1 MNQLQHLKELS
12 HIFDSTHNGVSIID
26 ETGTV
31 IVYNRAAGMM
41 LDKDPDEMLG
51 RFIGDVFPTAWEDLE
66 KILKNGIPQLG
77 KKITL
82 GNSTIVANRT
92 PIFED
97 QQVVGAISVFQDIS
111 EYENIAHQLESYKKL
126 NKQLNAIINSSF
138 DGLWICDHEGKV
150 IRVNKASERINDIKA
165 EQVVGKRMET
175 LIREGIIDRSVTLEV
190 LNNRTGVTIIQNLKN
205 GKQILVTGNPVF
217 DDHGEISLVVVNE
230 RDITN
235 LNKLRN
241 ELEESKAL
249 ASRYRSELSLMD
261 KQASRLSEAV
271 IRSEIMHKVLN
282 RSMKVAQ
289 VDSTVLIQGETGV
302 GKGFFARL
310 IHRASPRNEGPFIR
324 VDCGAIPETLIE
336 SELFGYEKGA
346 FTGARTEG
354 KPGLFELA
362 EGGTLFLDEIGDLPL
377 TVQVKLLRFLE
388 ENSIMRVGGT
398 SIRKVNARVI
408 AATHRNLEKMVKKGE
423 FRKDLFFRLNVVP
436 IHIPPLRERI
446 EDIPPL
452 INFFLN
458 DLNHKHSTEKTI
470 LPRAIDCLC
479 QYPFSGNIRELSNL
493 VERVVVLTQDQ
504 DIHMEDLPSHVR
516 HPDTNA
522 DVWPGSDDS
531 NLPNAVARTE
541 KEMIIRALRDC
552 GTQRKAA
559 RILGIDQS
567 TLARKAKRYGIR
579 NDAVMHQDAE
589 LH

>member
-1 MNQLQHLKELS
+1 
-12 HIFDSTHNGVSIID
+12 
-26 ETGTV
+26 
-31 IVYNRAAGMM
+31 
-41 LDKDPDEMLG
+41 
-51 RFIGDVFPTAWEDLE
+51 
-66 KILKNGIPQLG
+66 
-77 KKITL
+77 
-82 GNSTIVANRT
+82 
-92 PIFED
+92 
-97 QQVVGAISVFQDIS
+97 
-111 EYENIAHQLESYKKL
+111 
-126 NKQLNAIINSSF
+126 
-138 DGLWICDHEGKV
+138 
-150 IRVNKASERINDIKA
+150 
-165 EQVVGKRMET
+165 
-175 LIREGIIDRSVTLEV
+175 
-190 LNNRTGVTIIQNLKN
+190 
-205 GKQILVTGNPVF
+205 
-217 DDHGEISLVVVNE
+217 
-230 RDITN
+230 
-235 LNKLRN
+235 
-241 ELEESKAL
+241 
-249 ASRYRSELSLMD
+249 
-261 KQASRLSEAV
+261 
-271 IRSEIMHKVLN
+271 
-282 RSMKVAQ
+282 MKVAQ

-388 ENSIMRVGGT
+388 ENRIMRVGGT
-398 SIRKVNARVI
+398 FIREIDARVI
-408 AATHRNLEKMVKKGE
+408 AATHRNLEEMVKKGE

-458 DLNHKHSTEKTI
+458 DLNHKHSTEKII

-479 QYPFSGNIRELSNL
+479 QYSFSGNIRELSNL
-493 VERVVVLTQDQ
+493 VERVVVLTQAQ

-522 DVWPGSDDS
+522 AVWPGNDDS
-531 NLPNAVARTE
+531 NLSNAVARTE
-541 KEMIIRALRDC
+541 KEIIFRALRTC

-579 NDAVMHQDAE
+579 SDAIVHQDA
-589 LH
+589 

>member
-1 MNQLQHLKELS
+1 MKQLKHLKELS

-26 ETGTV
+26 KKGTI

-41 LDKDPDEMLG
+41 LDKNPDEMLG
-51 RFIGDVFPTAWEDLE
+51 RFIGDVFPNAWEDLE
-66 KILKNGIPQLG
+66 KILKNGIAQIG
-77 KKITL
+77 KRIDL

-111 EYENIAHQLESYKKL
+111 EYENIAHQLESYKKV
-126 NKQLNAIINSSF
+126 NNQLNAIINSSF

-150 IRVNKASERINDIKA
+150 VRINKASEIINDIKA
-165 EQVVGKRMET
+165 EQIVGKRMET
-175 LIREGIIDRSVTLEV
+175 LIREGVFDRSVTLEV
-190 LNNRTGVTIIQNLKN
+190 LNNRAGVTIIQNLKN

-217 DDHGEISLVVVNE
+217 DDQGEIYLVVVNE
-230 RDITN
+230 RDITS

-241 ELEESKAL
+241 ELEESRAL
-249 ASRYRSELSLMD
+249 SSRYRTELSLLRNQ
-261 KQASRLSEAV
+261 KSLLSEAV
-271 IRSEIMHKVLN
+271 IRSETMHKVLN
-282 RSMKVAQ
+282 RCMKVAQ
-289 VDSTVLIQGETGV
+289 VYSTVLLQGETGV
-302 GKGFFARL
+302 GKGFFAKL
-310 IHRASPRNEGPFIR
+310 IHRASPRSARPFIR

-377 TVQVKLLRFLE
+377 TLQVKLLRFLE
-388 ENSIMRVGGT
+388 QNSIMRVGGI
-398 SIRKVNARVI
+398 SIRKVDARVI
-408 AATHRNLEKMVKKGE
+408 AATHRNLEEMVKNGG
-423 FRKDLFFRLNVVP
+423 FRKDLLFRLNVVP
-436 IHIPPLRERI
+436 IHIPPLRERA

-452 INFFLN
+452 IDFFLKKFN
-458 DLNHKHSTEKTI
+458 QRDSTKKKI
-470 LPRAIDCLC
+470 LPSAIDCLC

-504 DIHMEDLPSHVR
+504 NIHMEDLPSHVR
-516 HPDTNA
+516 HPDPNA

-541 KEMIIRALRDC
+541 KEMIIRALRTC

-579 NDAVMHQDAE
+579 NDAIVHQDA
-589 LH
+589 

>member
-1 MNQLQHLKELS
+1 MKQLKHLKELS

-26 ETGTV
+26 KKGTI

-41 LDKDPDEMLG
+41 LDKNPDEMLG
-51 RFIGDVFPTAWEDLE
+51 RFIGDVFPNAWEDLE
-66 KILKNGIPQLG
+66 KILKNGIAQIG
-77 KKITL
+77 KRIDL

-111 EYENIAHQLESYKKL
+111 EYENIAHQLESYKKV
-126 NKQLNAIINSSF
+126 NNQLNAIINSSF

-150 IRVNKASERINDIKA
+150 VRINKASEKINDIKA
-165 EQVVGKRMET
+165 EQIVGKRMET
-175 LIREGIIDRSVTLEV
+175 LIRKGMIDRSVTLEV

-217 DDHGEISLVVVNE
+217 DDQGEIYLVVVNE
-230 RDITN
+230 RDITS

-241 ELEESKAL
+241 ELEESRAL
-249 ASRYRSELSLMD
+249 ASRYRTELSLLRNQ
-261 KQASRLSEAV
+261 KSLLSEAV
-271 IRSEIMHKVLN
+271 IRSETMHKVLN
-282 RSMKVAQ
+282 RCMKVAQ
-289 VDSTVLIQGETGV
+289 VDSTVLLQGETGV
-302 GKGFFARL
+302 GKGFFAKL
-310 IHRASPRNEGPFIR
+310 IHRASPRSARPFIR

-377 TVQVKLLRFLE
+377 TLQVKLLRFLDQ
-388 ENSIMRVGGT
+388 NSIMRVGGI
-398 SIRKVNARVI
+398 SIRKVDARVI
-408 AATHRNLEKMVKKGE
+408 AATHRNLEEMVKNGG
-423 FRKDLFFRLNVVP
+423 FRKDLLFRLNVVP
-436 IHIPPLRERI
+436 IHIPPLRERA

-452 INFFLN
+452 IDFFQKKFN
-458 DLNHKHSTEKTI
+458 QRDSTEKKI
-470 LPRAIDCLC
+470 LPSAIDCLC

-504 DIHMEDLPSHVR
+504 NIHMEDLPSHVR
-516 HPDTNA
+516 HPDPNA
-522 DVWPGSDDS
+522 DVWPGSDYS

-541 KEMIIRALRDC
+541 KEMIIRALRTC

-579 NDAVMHQDAE
+579 NDAIVHQDA
-589 LH
+589 

>member
-1 MNQLQHLKELS
+1 MNPLRHLKELGY
-12 HIFDSTHNGVSIID
+12 IFDATHNGVSIID
-26 ETGTV
+26 ETGTI
-31 IVYNRAAGMM
+31 IVYNKAAGMM
-41 LDKDPDEMLG
+41 LDKNPDEMLG
-51 RFIGDVFPTAWEDLE
+51 QFIGDVFPIAWEDLE
-66 KILKNGIPQLG
+66 KVLKSGTAQIG

-92 PIFED
+92 PIFEG
-97 QQVVGAISVFQDIS
+97 QQIVGAISVFQDIS
-111 EYENIAHQLESYKKL
+111 EYENIAHQLESYKKF
-126 NKQLNAIINSSF
+126 NAQLNAIINSSF

-150 IRVNKASERINDIKA
+150 VRINKASETINGIKA
-165 EQVVGKRMET
+165 DRIVGKRMKT
-175 LIREGIIDRSVTLEV
+175 LIREGIIDRSVTIEV
-190 LNNRTGVTIIQNLKN
+190 LKNRTGVTIIQNLKN

-217 DDHGEISLVVVNE
+217 DDYGEISLVVVNE

-249 ASRYRSELSLMD
+249 TSRYRSELSLMN
-261 KQASRLSEAV
+261 KQNSLLSDAIV
-271 IRSEIMHKVLN
+271 RSEVMQKVLN
-282 RSMKVAQ
+282 RAMKVAQ

-302 GKGFFARL
+302 GKGYFARL

-346 FTGARTEG
+346 FTGARTGG

-388 ENSIMRVGGT
+388 ENRIMRVGGT

-408 AATHRNLEKMVKKGE
+408 AAANQNLEEMVKKGE

-436 IHIPPLRERI
+436 IHIPPLRKRV

-458 DLNHKHSTEKTI
+458 DLNHKHSTERTI

-493 VERVVVLTQDQ
+493 VERVVVLTHDQ
-504 DIHMEDLPSHVR
+504 DIRMEDLPSHVR

-522 DVWPGSDDS
+522 AVWPGNNDS
-531 NLPNAVARTE
+531 NLSSAVAKTE
-541 KEMIIRALRDC
+541 KEMIIRALRAC

-559 RILGIDQS
+559 RTLGIDQS
-567 TLARKAKRYGIR
+567 TLARKAKRYGIG
-579 NDAVMHQDAE
+579 NDAIIHQDA
-589 LH
+589 

>member
-1 MNQLQHLKELS
+1 MNQLQHLKELP

-26 ETGTV
+26 ETGIV

-51 RFIGDVFPTAWEDLE
+51 RFIGDVFPNAWDDM
-66 KILKNGIPQLG
+66 KTILKTGASQIG

-82 GNSTIVANRT
+82 GNSTVVANRT
-92 PIFED
+92 PIFEN
-97 QQVVGAISVFQDIS
+97 QHVVGVISVFQDIS
-111 EYENIAHQLESYKKL
+111 EYENIAHQLESYKKF
-126 NKQLNAIINSSF
+126 NTQLNAIINSSF

-150 IRVNKASERINDIKA
+150 VRINKASETINGIKSDQIA
-165 EQVVGKRMET
+165 GKRMET

-190 LNNRTGVTIIQNLKN
+190 LKNRTGVTIIQNLKN

-241 ELEESKAL
+241 DLEETKAL

-261 KQASRLSEAV
+261 KQASLLSEAV
-271 IRSEIMHKVLN
+271 IRSEIMHKVIS

-310 IHRASPRNEGPFIR
+310 IHRASPRNAGPFIR

-346 FTGARTEG
+346 FTGARAEG

-362 EGGTLFLDEIGDLPL
+362 EGGTLFLDEIGDLPIN
-377 TVQVKLLRFLE
+377 VQVKLLRFLE
-388 ENSIMRVGGT
+388 ENSIIRVGGI
-398 SIRKVNARVI
+398 SIREVDARVI
-408 AATHRNLEKMVKKGE
+408 AATHRNLEEMVKKGE

-504 DIHMEDLPSHVR
+504 NIHMEDLPSHIR
-516 HPDTNA
+516 HPDPGT

-531 NLPNAVARTE
+531 NLPNAVARME
-541 KEMIIRALRDC
+541 KEMIIRALRTC

-579 NDAVMHQDAE
+579 LDAIMHQDV
-589 LH
+589 

>member
-1 MNQLQHLKELS
+1 MKLLS
-12 HIFDSTHNGVSIID
+12 HLQELRYIFDSAHNGVSIID
-26 ETGTV
+26 RTGTV
-31 IVYNRAAGMM
+31 IVYNKAAGMM
-41 LDKDPDEMLG
+41 LDKDPDQMLG
-51 RFIGDVFPTAWEDLE
+51 RFIGDEFPNAWEDLQE
-66 KILKNGIPQLG
+66 ILKTGLAQIG

-92 PIFED
+92 PILED
-97 QQVVGAISVFQDIS
+97 QRLVGVISIFQDIS
-111 EYENIAHQLESYKKL
+111 EFENIAHELESYRKF
-126 NKQLNAIINSSF
+126 NTQLNAIINSSF

-150 IRVNKASERINDIKA
+150 VRINKASEIINNIKA

-175 LIREGIIDRSVTLEV
+175 LIREGMIDRSVTLEV
-190 LNNRTGVTIIQNLKN
+190 LKNRTGVTIIQNLKN

-217 DDHGEISLVVVNE
+217 DDQGAISLVVVNE
-230 RDITN
+230 RDITS
-235 LNKLRN
+235 LNRLRN
-241 ELEESKAL
+241 ELAESKAL
-249 ASRYRSELSLMD
+249 ASRYRSELSLLNER
-261 KQASRLSEAV
+261 ASFLSEAV
-271 IRSEIMHKVLN
+271 IRSETMHKVLN

-289 VDSTVLIQGETGV
+289 VDTTVLIQGETGV
-302 GKGFFARL
+302 GKGFFAKL
-310 IHRASPRNEGPFIR
+310 IHRASPRNQGPFIR

-388 ENSIMRVGGT
+388 ESSIMRVGGT
-398 SIRKVNARVI
+398 SIREVDARVI
-408 AATHRNLEKMVKKGE
+408 AATHRDLEEMVKGGE

-436 IHIPPLRERI
+436 IDIPPLRERV

-458 DLNHKHSTEKTI
+458 NLNSKHSTEKTI
-470 LPRAIDCLC
+470 LPRTIDCLC

-493 VERVVVLTQDQ
+493 VERVVVLSQGK
-504 DIHMEDLPSHVR
+504 DIHVEDLPSHVR
-516 HPDTNA
+516 HPDTNPDILPA
-522 DVWPGSDDS
+522 NHDS
-531 NLPNAVARTE
+531 KLSSAVARTE
-541 KEMIIRALRDC
+541 REMIIQALKTH

-567 TLARKAKRYGIR
+567 TLARKAKRYGVS
-579 NDAVMHQDAE
+579 NDAIMHK
-589 LH
+589 

>member
-1 MNQLQHLKELS
+1 MTQFQYLKELRDV
-12 HIFDSTHNGVSIID
+12 FDSTHNGVSIID
-26 ETGTV
+26 KTGTV
-31 IVYNRAAGMM
+31 VVYNKAAGMM
-41 LDKDPDEMLG
+41 LDKNPDEMLG
-51 RFIGDVFPTAWEDLE
+51 RFIGDVFPNAWEGLE
-66 KILKNGIPQLG
+66 KILKNGMPQIG

-82 GNSTIVANRT
+82 GNATIVANRT
-92 PIFED
+92 PILED

-111 EYENIAHQLESYKKL
+111 EYENIAHELESYKKI

-138 DGLWICDHEGKV
+138 DGLWICDHKGKV
-150 IRVNKASERINDIKA
+150 VQINKASERINNVKA
-165 EQVVGKRMET
+165 GQVIGKSMEM
-175 LIREGIIDRSVTLEV
+175 LINEGIIDRSVTLEV
-190 LNNRTGVTIIQNLKN
+190 LKNRTGVTIIQNLKN

-217 DDHGEISLVVVNE
+217 DDQGEIYLVVVNE
-230 RDITN
+230 RDLTN

-249 ASRYRSELSLMD
+249 ASRYRTELSLLRNQ
-261 KQASRLSEAV
+261 KSFLPETV
-271 IRSEIMHKVLN
+271 FRSEVMQKVLN

-302 GKGFFARL
+302 GKGFLARL
-310 IHRASPRNEGPFIR
+310 IHRASPRNAGPFIR

-354 KPGLFELA
+354 KLGLLELA

-377 TVQVKLLRFLE
+377 NVQVKLLRFLE

-398 SIRKVNARVI
+398 SIREVETRVI
-408 AATHRNLEKMVKKGE
+408 AATHRNLEEMVKKGE

-436 IHIPPLRERI
+436 IHIPPLRKRA

-458 DLNHKHSTEKTI
+458 KLNHKHSTEKTI
-470 LPRAIDCLC
+470 LPRVIDCLC

-493 VERVVVLTQDQ
+493 VERVVVLSQDQ
-504 DIHMEDLPSHVR
+504 NIHLEDLPSHVR
-516 HPDTNA
+516 HPDPNV
-522 DVWPGSDDS
+522 DVWLKSEDS
-531 NLPNAVARTE
+531 NLSNAVARTE
-541 KEMIIRALRDC
+541 KELIIRALKTY

-559 RILGIDQS
+559 RLLGIDQS

-579 NDAVMHQDAE
+579 NDAIVHQDV
-589 LH
+589 

>member
-1 MNQLQHLKELS
+1 MNQLQHLKELP

-26 ETGTV
+26 ENGIVV
-31 IVYNRAAGMM
+31 IYNRAAGMM

-51 RFIGDVFPTAWEDLE
+51 RFIGDVFPNAWEDLE
-66 KILKNGIPQLG
+66 KILKSGIAQIG
-77 KKITL
+77 KKIDL

-97 QQVVGAISVFQDIS
+97 NRVVGAISVFQDIS
-111 EYENIAHQLESYKKL
+111 EYENIAHQLESYKKF
-126 NKQLNAIINSSF
+126 NTQLNAIINSSF

-150 IRVNKASERINDIKA
+150 VRINKASETINGITADQI
-165 EQVVGKRMET
+165 VGKRMET
-175 LIREGIIDRSVTLEV
+175 LIREGMIDRSVTLEV
-190 LNNRTGVTIIQNLKN
+190 LKNRTGVTIIQNLKN

-241 ELEESKAL
+241 ELEASKAL
-249 ASRYRSELSLMD
+249 ASRYRAELSLMN
-261 KQASRLSEAV
+261 KQASLLSDAIV
-271 IRSEIMHKVLN
+271 RSEVMQKVLN
-282 RSMKVAQ
+282 RAAKVAQ

-310 IHRASPRNEGPFIR
+310 IHRASPRNDGPFIR

-398 SIRKVNARVI
+398 SIREINARVI
-408 AATHRNLEKMVKKGE
+408 AATHRNLEDMVKKGE

-516 HPDTNA
+516 HPDPNA
-522 DVWPGSDDS
+522 DVWLGSNDS

-541 KEMIIRALRDC
+541 KKMIIRALRTC

-579 NDAVMHQDAE
+579 NDVIMHQDA
-589 LH
+589 

>member
-1 MNQLQHLKELS
+1 MNQLQHLKELP

-26 ETGTV
+26 ETGTIV
-31 IVYNRAAGMM
+31 VYNRAAGMM
-41 LDKDPDEMLG
+41 LDKNPNEMLG
-51 RFIGDVFPTAWEDLE
+51 RFIGDVFPNAWEDLE
-66 KILKNGIPQLG
+66 KILKNGISQIG

-97 QQVVGAISVFQDIS
+97 NRVVGAISVFQDIS
-111 EYENIAHQLESYKKL
+111 EYENIAHQLESYKKF
-126 NKQLNAIINSSF
+126 NTQLNAIINSSF

-150 IRVNKASERINDIKA
+150 VRINKASETINGIKA
-165 EQVVGKRMET
+165 DQIVGKRMET
-175 LIREGIIDRSVTLEV
+175 LIREGMIDRSVTLEV
-190 LNNRTGVTIIQNLKN
+190 LKNRTGVTIIQNLKN

-241 ELEESKAL
+241 DLEESKAL

-261 KQASRLSEAV
+261 KQASLLSEAV

-302 GKGFFARL
+302 GKGFLARL

-388 ENSIMRVGGT
+388 ENNIMRVGGT
-398 SIRKVNARVI
+398 SIRKVDARVI
-408 AATHRNLEKMVKKGE
+408 AATHRNLKAMVEKGE

-436 IHIPPLRERI
+436 IHIPPLRERR

-516 HPDTNA
+516 HPDPST
-522 DVWPGSDDS
+522 DVWPGGDDS
-531 NLPNAVARTE
+531 NLPNAVAKTE
-541 KEMIIRALRDC
+541 KEMIIRALRTC

-567 TLARKAKRYGIR
+567 TLARKAKRYGVR
-579 NDAVMHQDAE
+579 NDAIVHQDA
-589 LH
+589 

>member
-1 MNQLQHLKELS
+1 MNQLQHLRELP

-31 IVYNRAAGMM
+31 VVYNRAAGIM
-41 LDKDPDEMLG
+41 LDKDPDEMSG
-51 RFIGDVFPTAWEDLE
+51 KFMGDVFPDAWDDM
-66 KILKNGIPQLG
+66 KTILKTGASQIG

-82 GNSTIVANRT
+82 GHSTIVANRT
-92 PIFED
+92 PILED
-97 QQVVGAISVFQDIS
+97 QHVVGVISVFQDIS
-111 EYENIAHQLESYKKL
+111 EYENIAHQLESYKKF
-126 NKQLNAIINSSF
+126 NTQLNAIINSSF
-138 DGLWICDHEGKV
+138 DGLWISDHEGKV
-150 IRVNKASERINDIKA
+150 VRINKASETINGIKA
-165 EQVVGKRMET
+165 DQIVGKRMET
-175 LIREGIIDRSVTLEV
+175 LIREGMIDRSVTLEV
-190 LNNRTGVTIIQNLKN
+190 LKNRTGVTIIQNLKN

-241 ELEESKAL
+241 DLEESRAL

-261 KQASRLSEAV
+261 KQATLLSEAV
-271 IRSEIMHKVLN
+271 IRSEIMLKVLN

-289 VDSTVLIQGETGV
+289 VDSTVLIQGETGA
-302 GKGFFARL
+302 GKGFLARL
-310 IHRASPRNEGPFIR
+310 IHRASPRNQSPFIR

-377 TVQVKLLRFLE
+377 NVQTKLLRFLE

-398 SIRKVNARVI
+398 SIREINARVI
-408 AATHRNLEKMVKKGE
+408 AATHRNLEEMVKKEE
-423 FRKDLFFRLNVVP
+423 FRKDLLFRLNVVP
-436 IHIPPLRERI
+436 IHIPPLRERV

-452 INFFLN
+452 IDFFLKKFN
-458 DLNHKHSTEKTI
+458 QRDSTGKKI

-493 VERVVVLTQDQ
+493 VERIVVLTQDQ
-504 DIHMEDLPSHVR
+504 NIHMEDLPSHVR
-516 HPDTNA
+516 HPDPSA
-522 DVWPGSDDS
+522 DIWSENDDA

-541 KEMIIRALRDC
+541 KKMIIRALRTC

-579 NDAVMHQDAE
+579 NDAIMHQDA
-589 LH
+589 

>member
-346 FTGARTEG
+346 FTGARTSG
-354 KPGLFELA
+354 KLGHFEMA
-362 EGGTLFLDEIGDLPL
+362 EGGTLFLDEVGELPL
-377 TVQVKLLRFLE
+377 SIQVKLLRFIE
-388 ENSIMRVGGT
+388 DNEVVPIGGT
-398 SIRKVNARVI
+398 IPKTIDTRII
-408 AATHRNLEKMVKKGE
+408 AATNNDLKNMVEKKR
-423 FRKDLFFRLNVVP
+423 FRSDLFYRLNVVP
-436 IHIPPLRERI
+436 IEIPPLRERL
-446 EDIPPL
+446 EDIL
-452 INFFLN
+452 SLVHFFLQRFN
-458 DLNHKHSTEKTI
+458 QKCSKKKTI
-470 LPRAIDCLC
+470 HPRVLDRICE
-479 QYPFSGNIRELSNL
+479 YSWPGNIRELANL
-493 VERVVVLTQDQ
+493 VEHLIVLSPNEC
-504 DIHMEDLPSHVR
+504 ISVEDLPSHLQKVDLR
-516 HPDTNA
+516 GPHNVTKQGWNLREEVEKTQKGIIIKA
-522 DVWPGSDDS
+522 LKTFGS
-531 NLPNAVARTE
+531 
-541 KEMIIRALRDC
+541 K
-552 GTQRKAA
+552 RKAA
-559 RILGIDQS
+559 GPLGIHHS
-567 TLARKAKRYGIR
+567 TLVRKVKQYGIDSGASQR
-579 NDAVMHQDAE
+579 FGA
-589 LH
+589 

>member
-12 HIFDSTHNGVSIID
+12 HIFNSTHNGVSIID

-31 IVYNRAAGMM
+31 VVYNKAAGMM

-66 KILKNGIPQLG
+66 KILKNGIPQIG

-111 EYENIAHQLESYKKL
+111 EYENIAHQLESYKKV

-175 LIREGIIDRSVTLEV
+175 LIREGMIDRSVTLEV
-190 LNNRTGVTIIQNLKN
+190 LKNRTGVTIIQNLKN

-230 RDITN
+230 MDITN

-241 ELEESKAL
+241 ELEETKAL

-261 KQASRLSEAV
+261 KQASLLSEAV

-289 VDSTVLIQGETGV
+289 VNSTVLIEGETGV
-302 GKGFFARL
+302 GKGFLARL

-354 KPGLFELA
+354 KPGLFELS

-408 AATHRNLEKMVKKGE
+408 AATHRNLEEMVKNGE

-436 IHIPPLRERI
+436 IHIPPLRERR

-458 DLNHKHSTEKTI
+458 NLNHKHSTEKTI

-516 HPDTNA
+516 HPDPSA
-522 DVWPGSDDS
+522 DVHPGSDDS
-531 NLPNAVARTE
+531 NLSNAVARTE
-541 KEMIIRALRDC
+541 KEMIIRALRTC

-579 NDAVMHQDAE
+579 NDAVMHHDV
-589 LH
+589 

>member
-1 MNQLQHLKELS
+1 MNPLQHLKELP

-26 ETGTV
+26 ENGIVV
-31 IVYNRAAGMM
+31 IYNRAAGMM

-66 KILKNGIPQLG
+66 KILKNGTAQIG

-92 PIFED
+92 PILEN
-97 QQVVGAISVFQDIS
+97 QHIVGVISVFQDIS
-111 EYENIAHQLESYKKL
+111 EYENIAHQLESYKRF
-126 NKQLNAIINSSF
+126 NTQLNAIINSSF

-150 IRVNKASERINDIKA
+150 VRINKASETINGIKA
-165 EQVVGKRMET
+165 DQIVGKRMET
-175 LIREGIIDRSVTLEV
+175 LIGEGMIDRSVTLEV
-190 LNNRTGVTIIQNLKN
+190 LKNRTGVTIIQNLKN

-230 RDITN
+230 RDITS

-241 ELEESKAL
+241 DLAETKAL

-261 KQASRLSEAV
+261 KQTSLLSEAV

-310 IHRASPRNEGPFIR
+310 IHYTSPRNKGPFIR

-354 KPGLFELA
+354 KPGLFELG

-408 AATHRNLEKMVKKGE
+408 AATHRNLEDMVKKGE

-504 DIHMEDLPSHVR
+504 DIHMENLPSHVR
-516 HPDTNA
+516 HPDPSA
-522 DVWPGSDDS
+522 DFQPGSNDS
-531 NLPNAVARTE
+531 NLPNAVAKME
-541 KEMIIRALRDC
+541 KKMIIRSLRTC

-579 NDAVMHQDAE
+579 SDAIVHQDV
-589 LH
+589 

>member
-1 MNQLQHLKELS
+1 MNQLQHLKKLKY
-12 HIFDSTHNGVSIID
+12 IFDSTHNGVSIID

-31 IVYNRAAGMM
+31 IVYNRSAGMM

-51 RFIGDVFPTAWEDLE
+51 QFIGDVFPNAWEDLE
-66 KILKNGIPQLG
+66 KILKNGIAQIG

-92 PIFED
+92 PVFED

-111 EYENIAHQLESYKKL
+111 EYENIAHQLESYKKF
-126 NKQLNAIINSSF
+126 NTQLNAIINSSF
-138 DGLWICDHEGKV
+138 DGLWICDNEGKV
-150 IRVNKASERINDIKA
+150 VRINKASETINGITAD
-165 EQVVGKRMET
+165 QLVGKRMET
-175 LIREGIIDRSVTLEV
+175 LIREGVIDRSVTLEV
-190 LNNRTGVTIIQNLKN
+190 LKNRTGVTIIQNLKN

-217 DDHGEISLVVVNE
+217 DDNGEISLVVVNE

-241 ELEESKAL
+241 DLAETKAL

-261 KQASRLSEAV
+261 KQTSLLSEAV
-271 IRSEIMHKVLN
+271 IRSEIMHTVLN

-289 VDSTVLIQGETGV
+289 VDSTILIQGETGV

-398 SIRKVNARVI
+398 SIREVDARVI
-408 AATHRNLEKMVKKGE
+408 AATHRNLKDMVKKRE

-436 IHIPPLRERI
+436 IHIPPLRERR

-458 DLNHKHSTEKTI
+458 ELNRKHSMDKAI
-470 LPRAIDCLC
+470 RPQAIDCLC

-493 VERVVVLTQDQ
+493 VERVVVLTHNQ
-504 DIHMEDLPSHVR
+504 DIHMEDLPAHVR
-516 HPDTNA
+516 HPDPSA

-531 NLPNAVARTE
+531 NLSGAVARTE
-541 KEMIIRALRDC
+541 KEIIIRALRTC

-567 TLARKAKRYGIR
+567 TLARKVKRYGIR
-579 NDAVMHQDAE
+579 NDAIMHQDV
-589 LH
+589 

>member
-1 MNQLQHLKELS
+1 MTQFQYLKELRDV
-12 HIFDSTHNGVSIID
+12 FDSTHNGVSIID
-26 ETGTV
+26 KTGTV
-31 IVYNRAAGMM
+31 VVYNKAAGMM
-41 LDKDPDEMLG
+41 LDKNPDEMLG
-51 RFIGDVFPTAWEDLE
+51 RFIGDVFPNAWEGLE
-66 KILKNGIPQLG
+66 KILKNGMPQIG

-82 GNSTIVANRT
+82 GNATIVANRT
-92 PIFED
+92 PILED

-111 EYENIAHQLESYKKL
+111 EYENIAHELESYKKI

-138 DGLWICDHEGKV
+138 DGLWICDHKGKV
-150 IRVNKASERINDIKA
+150 VQINKASERINNVKV
-165 EQVVGKRMET
+165 EQVIGKSMEM
-175 LIREGIIDRSVTLEV
+175 LINEGIIDRSVTLEV
-190 LNNRTGVTIIQNLKN
+190 LKNRTGVTIIQNLKN

-217 DDHGEISLVVVNE
+217 DDQGEIYLVVVNE
-230 RDITN
+230 RDLTN

-249 ASRYRSELSLMD
+249 ASRYRTELSLLRNQ
-261 KQASRLSEAV
+261 KSFLPETV
-271 IRSEIMHKVLN
+271 FRSEVMQKVLN

-302 GKGFFARL
+302 GKGFLARL
-310 IHRASPRNEGPFIR
+310 IHRASPRNAGPFIR

-354 KPGLFELA
+354 KLGLLELA

-377 TVQVKLLRFLE
+377 NVQVKLLRFLE

-398 SIRKVNARVI
+398 SIREVETRVI
-408 AATHRNLEKMVKKGE
+408 AATHRNLEEMVKKGE

-436 IHIPPLRERI
+436 IHIPPLRKRA

-458 DLNHKHSTEKTI
+458 KLNHKHSTEKTI
-470 LPRAIDCLC
+470 LPRVIDCLC

-493 VERVVVLTQDQ
+493 VERVVVLSQDQ
-504 DIHMEDLPSHVR
+504 NIHLEDLPSHVR
-516 HPDTNA
+516 HPDPNV
-522 DVWPGSDDS
+522 DVWLKSEDS
-531 NLPNAVARTE
+531 NLSNAVARTE
-541 KEMIIRALRDC
+541 KELIIRALKTY

-559 RILGIDQS
+559 RLLGIDQS

-579 NDAVMHQDAE
+579 NDAIVHQDV
-589 LH
+589 